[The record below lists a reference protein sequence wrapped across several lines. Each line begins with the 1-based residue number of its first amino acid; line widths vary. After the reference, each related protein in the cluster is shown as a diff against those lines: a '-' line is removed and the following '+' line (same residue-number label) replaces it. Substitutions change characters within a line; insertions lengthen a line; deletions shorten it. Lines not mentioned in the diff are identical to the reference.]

1 MGRTTRAA
9 STSSTTLRDDIVTFG
24 PPVPATAPIA
34 CPAMARIGIIGVGK
48 MGLSHLAIFGAH
60 PDVEIVGIVEPQS
73 FVASAV
79 KSQTGIE
86 TFKNHERL
94 IDEARPDAIVVAT
107 PSVTHVEV
115 ASYALEHDV
124 QVFVEKPL
132 TLSSADSWRLS
143 QLAVSRG
150 LANQVGYHNRFIGTF
165 QEVARLV
172 QAGAVGQVY
181 HVDGKASGPVVTKP
195 KTGFTWRSKKSEG
208 GGCLHDYASHV
219 VDLMNFVVGPP
230 KSVVGARLHNIYSK
244 DVEDAVYA
252 LFDYAGGFS
261 GQLETNW
268 SDETHRKMST
278 TIAVYGSHGKIL
290 ADRQELQVFLKKGA
304 SFEQYPEGWTT
315 RYITDLQAPVSYYL
329 RGEEYS
335 AQVDAFVEA
344 VDKRNPHPQ
353 NSFESAYATDWTIDR
368 IIERDKAG
376 R

>member
-94 IDEARPDAIVVAT
+94 IDETRPDAIVVAT

>member
-1 MGRTTRAA
+1 
-9 STSSTTLRDDIVTFG
+9 
-24 PPVPATAPIA
+24 
-34 CPAMARIGIIGVGK
+34 MARIGIIGVGK

-86 TFKNHERL
+86 TYKNHERL
-94 IDEARPDAIVVAT
+94 IDETRPDAIVVAT